1 MFKTHFS
8 SGSLFV
14 ILCFGH
20 LNLSFDLAQ
29 DGELTEPF
37 SASDFEFRIFQSPYT
52 L

>member
-37 SASDFEFRIFQSPYT
+37 GYLRFGAWDLF
-52 L
+52 